1 MSDGYMS
8 RQRDIII
15 STYRYFFTQE
25 WAYLT
30 YFEKKS
36 KYEERTTGR
45 PGARIRCYNLQI
57 YGV

>member
-15 STYRYFFTQE
+15 STYRYFFAQE

-45 PGARIRCYNLQI
+45 AGARIRCYNL
-57 YGV
+57 

>member
-15 STYRYFFTQE
+15 STYRYYFAQE
-25 WAYLT
+25 WTYLT
-30 YFEKKS
+30 YFKKKS

-45 PGARIRCYNLQI
+45 AGARIRCYNL
-57 YGV
+57 